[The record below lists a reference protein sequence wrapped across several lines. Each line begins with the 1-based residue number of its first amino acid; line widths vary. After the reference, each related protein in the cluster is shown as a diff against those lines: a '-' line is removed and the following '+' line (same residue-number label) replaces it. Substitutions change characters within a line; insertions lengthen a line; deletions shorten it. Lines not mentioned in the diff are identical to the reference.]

1 MAAQHDHVLDAGREW
16 SVGGTGPSVG
26 TGREATS
33 SGRRKGRRKKMVILR
48 AVSPVGWQGWGCIHQ
63 SALLSAD

>member
-16 SVGGTGPSVG
+16 SVGGTGLSVG
-26 TGREATS
+26 TGRVATS
-33 SGRRKGRRKKMVILR
+33 SGRRKGRRKMVILR

-63 SALLSAD
+63 SAVLSAD